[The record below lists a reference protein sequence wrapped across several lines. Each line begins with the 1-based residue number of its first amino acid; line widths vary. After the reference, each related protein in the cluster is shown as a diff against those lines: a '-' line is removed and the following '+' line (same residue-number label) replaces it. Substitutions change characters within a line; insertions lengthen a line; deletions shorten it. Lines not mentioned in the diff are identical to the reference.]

1 MRRAYGRI
9 GAYLAALA
17 AVKQLVAVRAFMR
30 HASAAKFFKISKADG
45 LEARKILTRRREKGG
60 MLNFTAAIYAEARW
74 GLATIKIYAK
84 PAVKFRG

>member
-1 MRRAYGRI
+1 
-9 GAYLAALA
+9 
-17 AVKQLVAVRAFMR
+17 MR

-74 GLATIKIYAK
+74 GLATIKIYVK